1 MTATRT
7 TASPR
12 YRLLGLLVAASV
24 LGVLIGIAVV
34 GFASVPGLADS
45 GVVVRVGIPVV
56 RALLDMSAVLTVG
69 LAVLPV
75 LIGFDRPAQAE
86 TALAGTRRLA
96 LAAALAWV
104 VFALITLVLQTAELQ
119 PGADVSFA
127 AISDYVGKVAAGKAL
142 VVVAIFALV
151 CALLAGLAVRFG
163 EAVPAE
169 LRAAVALFTLLPL
182 PVTGHAGSWN
192 LHDLSMISMELHVL
206 AAVAWTGGLCAVVMT
221 LVAHRTLLA
230 IALPRFSKLA
240 TACVAAV
247 AVTGVVNAVEEL
259 TITPDHPLLGAL
271 FGTSYGVLVLLK
283 ITCVIALAALGGTI
297 RLRLLPKV
305 ARHQPG
311 AIATW
316 VAMELSVMGIA
327 FGFAVVLTR
336 APVG

>member
-7 TASPR
+7 TASLR
-12 YRLLGLLVAASV
+12 YRLLGLLVAAAV
-24 LGVLIGIAVV
+24 IGVLIGIAVI

-45 GVVVRVGIPVV
+45 GAVVRVGIPVV
-56 RALLDMSAVLTVG
+56 RALLDMSAVLAVG

-75 LIGFDRPAQAE
+75 LIGVDRPAQAE
-86 TALAGTRRLA
+86 EALARTRRLA

-119 PGADVSFA
+119 PGATVSLA
-127 AISDYVGKVAAGKAL
+127 AIRDYVGKVAAGKAL
-142 VVVAIFALV
+142 VVVAIFALL

-163 EAVPAE
+163 ESVPAE

-221 LVAHRTLLA
+221 LVAHRSLLA

-240 TACVAAV
+240 TACIAVV

-259 TITPDHPLLGAL
+259 TISPDRSLLGAL

-283 ITCVIALAALGGTI
+283 ITCVVALAALGGTI

-305 ARHQPG
+305 AKHQPV

-336 APVG
+336 APIG